1 MMRNMLFFYWF
12 SAACLL
18 VAQPVE
24 DPFDYPGA
32 QEPLYDGYEITTQ
45 YVELEDGTRIATDV
59 YLPTGGPVLENYP
72 TIFQFTAYN
81 RAILIP
87 RFGPVKWVGAKALG
101 LGEGPVFDM
110 AEIVPNMAFLLS
122 HGYAMVVSDMR
133 GTGAS
138 FGSQLPLM
146 PQLGQDGKQMIDWI
160 ASQPWSDGNVGM
172 MGPSYLGWIQYM
184 TAANQPEALKCIMPE
199 VFGFDVYTA
208 AFRPGG
214 ILAGRWIHS
223 FDRVLQKL
231 NRNWYDLG
239 TNAVPALPVIDEDG
253 DGKLTDERPK
263 MDSISQ
269 VLAGTPAYQDKIKRD
284 SNFYYQASLEH
295 LENVLI
301 REFAT
306 QGFAYRDAQGPE
318 GNEEIDF
325 PSVSPSQ
332 YLLEIMEAKM
342 PVYHV
347 AGWFDGFTKGA
358 FQYYASMGEDYPGN
372 LFVAPRFHI
381 GAVPKY
387 YRKELGYEGKYKDH
401 LGIEQLRFFDR
412 YLKGIDNGFEDRP
425 PVLIF
430 VMNKGWVQASAWP
443 LPNEERQLFLFDE
456 SNGLNKNP
464 SSGVDEYQVDFAAH
478 SDYGRNERNRWLMT
492 TVGPGTV
499 MRRTRLDEQ
508 CLWYQTE
515 PIVEGMEVTGHP
527 VVSIWLSSNQP
538 EGDVFVY
545 LEDVAPNGTATYVT
559 EGQLRSAYRRL
570 VDNDQIVDGRYDVKP
585 DLPWHGYGEADYLPE
600 SLGEEPAEIVL
611 DLMPTS
617 WYFKPGHRI
626 RVTIAGADAGN
637 FELNPVLCPEGTVES
652 CTETFYRI
660 HRGEAFLSGIDL
672 PVILLGE

>member
-1 MMRNMLFFYWF
+1 MLLFYLF
-12 SAACLL
+12 SAAYLL
-18 VAQPVE
+18 VAQPVD

-59 YLPTGGPVLENYP
+59 YLPSGGPVVDTYP
-72 TIFQFTAYN
+72 TVFQFTAYN

-87 RFGPVKWVGAKALG
+87 RFGPLKWVGAKALG

-160 ASQPWSDGNVGM
+160 ASQPWCDGNVGM
-172 MGPSYLGWIQYM
+172 MGPSYLGWVQYM
-184 TAANQPEALKCIMPE
+184 TAANHPEALKCIMPE

-214 ILAGRWIHS
+214 ILASRWIHS

-239 TNAVPALPVIDEDG
+239 TNAVPSLPVIDEDG
-253 DGKLTDERPK
+253 DGKLTDEWPK
-263 MDSISQ
+263 MDSSSQ
-269 VLAGTPAYQDKIKRD
+269 VLGAVPNYKDGIQRD

-295 LENVLI
+295 LNNVLI

-306 QGFAYRDAQGPE
+306 PQFKFRDASGPAGHE
-318 GNEEIDF
+318 AIDF
-325 PSVSPSQ
+325 PSVSPAQ
-332 YLLEIMEAKM
+332 YLPEMMESEI

-358 FQYYASMGEDYPGN
+358 FQYYASMGIDYPGN

-387 YRKELGYEGKYKDH
+387 YRKEVGYEGNYKDH

-412 YLKGIDNGFEDRP
+412 YLKGIDNGFEDLP
-425 PVLIF
+425 PVLLF
-430 VMNKGWVQASAWP
+430 VMNKGWKQAPNWP
-443 LPNEERQLFLFDE
+443 LPNEERQLLLFDE
-456 SNGLNKNP
+456 SGRLGQTAT
-464 SSGVDEYQVDFAAH
+464 SGIDEYRVDFTAH
-478 SDYGRNERNRWLMT
+478 SDYGRQERNRWLMT

-515 PIVEGMEVTGHP
+515 PLVEGKEVTGHP
-527 VVSIWLSSNQP
+527 IVTIWLSSNQS
-538 EGDVFVY
+538 EGDIFVY
-545 LEDVAPNGTATYVT
+545 LEDVAPDGTATYVT
-559 EGQLRSAYRRL
+559 EGQLRSAYRQL
-570 VDNDQIVDGRYDVKP
+570 VDNDQIVEGRYDVKP
-585 DLPWHGYGEADYLPE
+585 DLPWHGYGEEHYLPE
-600 SLGEEPAEIVL
+600 SLGEEAVELKL
-611 DLMPTS
+611 DLLPTS
-617 WYFKPGHRI
+617 WYFRPGHRI
-626 RVTIAGADAGN
+626 RVSIAGADAGN

-652 CTETFYRI
+652 CAETFYRI
-660 HRGEAFLSGIDL
+660 HRGEAFPSGIDL
-672 PVILLGE
+672 PVIGESGRR